1 MGGVVWVIGFLT
13 KRLDTLE
20 ISLRSRRIPMMA
32 AGLLVD
38 QILIIVTCLS
48 LMSYLLSFDLPPE
61 KLKIK
66 RVFLIVHR
74 SLSFPFTK

>member
-1 MGGVVWVIGFLT
+1 
-13 KRLDTLE
+13 
-20 ISLRSRRIPMMA
+20 MMA